1 MRKIEILKRW
11 KKVILKLEKDT
22 QRVKVNFELDSESAL
37 LSTMHKI
44 KGEYT
49 QITSI
54 AVGDEN
60 DWLEWYDCETD
71 MGKDG
76 RKVMLKDGTM
86 YAVKTL
92 DQLLFAMEQDKDEA

>member
-1 MRKIEILKRW
+1 
-11 KKVILKLEKDT
+11 
-22 QRVKVNFELDSESAL
+22 
-37 LSTMHKI
+37 
-44 KGEYT
+44 
-49 QITSI
+49 
-54 AVGDEN
+54 
-60 DWLEWYDCETD
+60 